1 MVLGQR
7 PIKMLQTKNKM
18 GKSLSL
24 GGLTACRTAQS
35 DGAVHVKVEGNV
47 RVIVDSVWI
56 ELWRA
61 LCDNSNNLIE
71 NHKKTTI
78 NQIKMAQNKKQR
90 QYLRGFNVPPWIR
103 MEI

>member
-1 MVLGQR
+1 
-7 PIKMLQTKNKM
+7 M
-18 GKSLSL
+18 GESLAL
-24 GGLTACRTAQS
+24 GGLTGGRTAQS

-71 NHKKTTI
+71 NHKK
-78 NQIKMAQNKKQR
+78 QQSIK
-90 QYLRGFNVPPWIR
+90 
-103 MEI
+103 